1 MRIHNLVKILVFFT
15 AWKTPFFAQ
24 ESYKN
29 LNFESLTE
37 EISTRA
43 ISTIIKDHKGVIW
56 IGTQGDGLS
65 SYNGYEFKNYRHE
78 WDKSGSI
85 NHSIVNTIYMDSK
98 NNLWVGTEEGL
109 NLYNRNLDQFVQVSL
124 DAVNSKT
131 KVKAIEEIEGGKILI
146 GTHGF
151 GVFDV
156 DIETKKSQSVAF
168 HWITTSL
175 DFKLT
180 T

>member
-24 ESYKN
+24 QSYNN

-78 WDKSGSI
+78 WDNSVSI
-85 NHSIVNTIYMDSK
+85 NHSIVNTIYMDYK

-109 NLYNRNLDQFVQVSL
+109 NLYNRNLDQFIQVSL
-124 DAVNSKT
+124 DNVNSKIKVNSHKIRLNNDNYQKIVKKYGPPNYFINASYPKT
-131 KVKAIEEIEGGKILI
+131 KNWVKNSYK
-146 GTHGF
+146 H
-151 GVFDV
+151 
-156 DIETKKSQSVAF
+156 
-168 HWITTSL
+168 
-175 DFKLT
+175 
-180 T
+180 